1 MMEPRFDFWGIHDNS
16 PRVDAISF
24 SSLSI
29 YGQTI
34 AQTASSKPTT
44 ISSPHAARL
53 GTSSPQSPTSSHQ
66 SECGSGR
73 MQVSCEGRWY
83 QHTLTDA
90 PRPNAQEMKG
100 CATVVLASWRRSWPA
115 TVQIWF
121 PSAPTAQGHFCTS
134 ATASGRTPHFSVP
147 TRVLVAAGTKNSG
160 PTPQISP
167 LSVAFEGKM
176 NKLRT
181 TWPKPAWCLG

>member
-16 PRVDAISF
+16 PRVDAIQF

-121 PSAPTAQGHFCTS
+121 PSADRRGTFLHQCHRIGANAPFFS
-134 ATASGRTPHFSVP
+134 ADACVGRS
-147 TRVLVAAGTKNSG
+147 RNQKNSG